1 MEFSV
6 KTIKGFAAEAA
17 TVFTRAVQYTEEK
30 LGTCEKTELD
40 AHFEGLAQRS
50 DRTKQWTERIAS
62 RTEAVLQPNPNTR
75 AEDYLFEKLDKKR
88 DRLTNSEQL
97 GQDMIDSGND
107 LGPGTA
113 YGSALIKVGQ
123 TQLRL
128 GQAEHEFIRAAVT
141 NFVQPLRRFLD
152 GDMKT
157 IMKERKILENKRLDL
172 DVSKNRL
179 RKARTMESQANDSNG
194 RESPDLVMWDCGV
207 SMHAR
212 RLAPA
217 NMKEA
222 EQELR
227 IAQAEFD
234 RQAEITRLLLEGISS
249 AQANHLR
256 CLNDF
261 VESQVT
267 YYAQCHQ
274 YMVDLQRELSSM
286 SIATSAG
293 NHPASFQNLYPSPSS
308 PTAPP
313 LDPAVAGDKKRAR
326 VLYDYDAHDSS
337 ELSLLADEVIYVT
350 SNSGLDPDWMM
361 GERGAQKGKVPIAY
375 LEILN

>member
-179 RKARTMESQANDSNG
+179 RKARTMESQAN
-194 RESPDLVMWDCGV
+194 
-207 SMHAR
+207 
-212 RLAPA
+212 
-217 NMKEA
+217 A

>member
-62 RTEAVLQPNPNTR
+62 RTEAVLQPNPNKR

-88 DRLTNSEQL
+88 DRLTNSELL

-128 GQAEHEFIRAAVT
+128 GQAEQEFIRAAVT
-141 NFVQPLRRFLD
+141 NFVQPLHRFLD

-172 DVSKNRL
+172 DISKNRL
-179 RKARTMESQANDSNG
+179 RKARTMEGHANLK
-194 RESPDLVMWDCGV
+194 PDMIQKEIEQVIFFVSLSISIKKFIYNFVLYVSFVMCYV
-207 SMHAR
+207 
-212 RLAPA
+212 LFY
-217 NMKEA
+217 N
-222 EQELR
+222 
-227 IAQAEFD
+227 F
-234 RQAEITRLLLEGISS
+234 
-249 AQANHLR
+249 
-256 CLNDF
+256 
-261 VESQVT
+261 
-267 YYAQCHQ
+267 
-274 YMVDLQRELSSM
+274 SM

-313 LDPAVAGDKKRAR
+313 IDPAVAGDKKRAR

>member
-1 MEFSV
+1 MD
-6 KTIKGFAAEAA
+6 I
-17 TVFTRAVQYTEEK
+17 QYTEER

-62 RTEAVLQPNPNTR
+62 RTEAVLQPNPNKR
-75 AEDYLFEKLDKKR
+75 AEDYVMEKIDKKR
-88 DRLTNSEQL
+88 DRHTNSELL

-128 GQAEHEFIRAAVT
+128 GQAEQEFIRAAVT

-179 RKARTMESQANDSNG
+179 RKARTMEGQAN
-194 RESPDLVMWDCGV
+194 
-207 SMHAR
+207 
-212 RLAPA
+212 
-217 NMKEA
+217 A

-286 SIATSAG
+286 SIATATG
-293 NHPASFQNLYPSPSS
+293 NQPTSFQNLYPSPTS

-313 LDPAVAGDKKRAR
+313 LDPATAGDKKRAR